1 MLFLFPVFIYDN
13 DNDDDDNEHHHHHHH
28 HWSSKVHDLD
38 LVLQRLNKQA
48 NNSLS
53 YADDDN
59 YNNNDNNDKK
69 TTTTTQYLSI
79 QSIHAINNI
88 LKVTSYRSAKN
99 KTIYNGNTNNTES
112 HKLKYVT
119 GLWANRRFKSAFYW
133 YLWDSEPTLEYR
145 LTRRGE
151 AFQFFSCTTGGHALL
166 ATLLTLRSK

>member
-28 HWSSKVHDLD
+28 WSSKVHDLE

-59 YNNNDNNDKK
+59 YNNNDNNDNK

-79 QSIHAINNI
+79 QSMHAINNI
-88 LKVTSYRSAKN
+88 KSY
-99 KTIYNGNTNNTES
+99 
-112 HKLKYVT
+112 KL
-119 GLWANRRFKSAFYW
+119 
-133 YLWDSEPTLEYR
+133 
-145 LTRRGE
+145 
-151 AFQFFSCTTGGHALL
+151 
-166 ATLLTLRSK
+166 

>member
-13 DNDDDDNEHHHHHHH
+13 DNDDNDDNKHHHHHH

-69 TTTTTQYLSI
+69 QQQQLNICLFNLFTQ
-79 QSIHAINNI
+79 
-88 LKVTSYRSAKN
+88 
-99 KTIYNGNTNNTES
+99 
-112 HKLKYVT
+112 
-119 GLWANRRFKSAFYW
+119 
-133 YLWDSEPTLEYR
+133 
-145 LTRRGE
+145 
-151 AFQFFSCTTGGHALL
+151 
-166 ATLLTLRSK
+166 

>member
-13 DNDDDDNEHHHHHHH
+13 DNDDDDNEHHHHH

-69 TTTTTQYLSI
+69 QQQQLNICLFNLFTQ
-79 QSIHAINNI
+79 
-88 LKVTSYRSAKN
+88 
-99 KTIYNGNTNNTES
+99 
-112 HKLKYVT
+112 
-119 GLWANRRFKSAFYW
+119 
-133 YLWDSEPTLEYR
+133 
-145 LTRRGE
+145 
-151 AFQFFSCTTGGHALL
+151 
-166 ATLLTLRSK
+166 

>member
-13 DNDDDDNEHHHHHHH
+13 DNDDDDNEHHHHH

-69 TTTTTQYLSI
+69 QQQQL
-79 QSIHAINNI
+79 NI
-88 LKVTSYRSAKN
+88 CLFN
-99 KTIYNGNTNNTES
+99 
-112 HKLKYVT
+112 L
-119 GLWANRRFKSAFYW
+119 FKQQITY
-133 YLWDSEPTLEYR
+133 
-145 LTRRGE
+145 
-151 AFQFFSCTTGGHALL
+151 
-166 ATLLTLRSK
+166 